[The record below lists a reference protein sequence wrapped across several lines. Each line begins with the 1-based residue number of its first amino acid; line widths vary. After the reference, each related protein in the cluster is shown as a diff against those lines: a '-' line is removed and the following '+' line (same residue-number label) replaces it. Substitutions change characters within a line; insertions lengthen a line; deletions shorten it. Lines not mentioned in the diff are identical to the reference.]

1 MVSTLPCR
9 RVGISMIVF
18 NPMRF
23 LRESH
28 AVYTAIVQVLS
39 MQSWKVAEQTLD
51 QALAIHLS
59 AEAASRS
66 KVCVKQ
72 LYLLFG
78 MHDHLSPTMAYAK
91 LEKTLSEMRD
101 LPLQLRVAISTYFE
115 TVIIYGVTTRLIEA
129 KFAVNASSVPSM
141 LDEYR
146 WPHNRKRDFMQ
157 RLLTGI
163 VKALAE
169 LRIHASISDG
179 PSVSS
184 AGEQAGKAIQ
194 RALDKYGTALPA
206 QIVARLR
213 AAALTCV
220 RDFLRERVCMV
231 QCEKSKVAGLTVDG
245 AKVGDDCSP
254 NAAHLRSPQEPK
266 ISSPLTTARARSHIR
281 SAAAPEPEVASIRK
295 FDHRRDVDL
304 RSRQE
309 HSCPGTLG
317 ANREA
322 TAALFRE
329 EDECSLDLERGP
341 HWTVHDGSWF
351 AKHARVGTSADQQG
365 VRLLAECK
373 QLCQAMRNS
382 RAKAQKRRLPCNPIL
397 SAASFLRSI
406 WLVDGI

>member
-1 MVSTLPCR
+1 
-9 RVGISMIVF
+9 MIVH
-18 NPMRF
+18 PMRS

-78 MHDHLSPTMAYAK
+78 MHDHLSPAMAYAK

-169 LRIHASISDG
+169 LRVHESISDG
-179 PSVSS
+179 PSIGS

-220 RDFLRERVCMV
+220 RDFLLERVCMD
-231 QCEKSKVAGLTVDG
+231 QCEKSKAAGLTVGG
-245 AKVGDDCSP
+245 AKEGYDCSP
-254 NAAHLRSPQEPK
+254 NAAHLRSPQ

-281 SAAAPEPEVASIRK
+281 SAAAPEPEVASIRM
-295 FDHRRDVDL
+295 FNHRRDVDQL
-304 RSRQE
+304 SRQE

-329 EDECSLDLERGP
+329 EEERSLDLERGP

-382 RAKAQKRRLPCNPIL
+382 RAKAGKRRLPCTPCIPIL